1 MVSFERFHFLFAH
14 SMRTA
19 VSTYQTFSTDEKPL
33 SILDVRDAKN
43 RRKLA
48 MVTAYDTPS
57 ARIVDRAGVDMV
69 LVGDSLG
76 MVMLG
81 RKDTLSVTLD
91 EMIHHCRAVVQGIHH
106 ALVVADMPFMTY
118 EPGPD
123 TALSNAARLVRE
135 SGVRAVKL
143 EGAFLPQ
150 IRALVGAGIPVMGH
164 IGLTPQRS
172 AQVKRLFESEV
183 TEVRDGIVE
192 IKCIAREAGSRT
204 KIAVWS
210 NDPDVDP
217 VGACVG
223 MNGARVNA
231 IVNELRGEKID
242 IINWNENP
250 ALLIENAL
258 SPAKVIAVLA
268 DPEDKTA
275 KVVVPDYQL
284 SLAIGKEGQNA
295 RLAAR
300 LTGFKI
306 DIKSETQARE
316 IEGWLDV
323 DEEYEEY
330 EDFEEY
336 KESQAYEEAQAA
348 EAAETETEEE
358 SQDE

>member
-1 MVSFERFHFLFAH
+1 
-14 SMRTA
+14 
-19 VSTYQTFSTDEKPL
+19 
-33 SILDVRDAKN
+33 
-43 RRKLA
+43 

-172 AQVKRLFESEV
+172 AQL
-183 TEVRDGIVE
+183 G
-192 IKCIAREAGSRT
+192 
-204 KIAVWS
+204 
-210 NDPDVDP
+210 
-217 VGACVG
+217 
-223 MNGARVNA
+223 
-231 IVNELRGEKID
+231 
-242 IINWNENP
+242 
-250 ALLIENAL
+250 
-258 SPAKVIAVLA
+258 
-268 DPEDKTA
+268 
-275 KVVVPDYQL
+275 
-284 SLAIGKEGQNA
+284 
-295 RLAAR
+295 
-300 LTGFKI
+300 GFKVQG
-306 DIKSETQARE
+306 KR
-316 IEGWLDV
+316 
-323 DEEYEEY
+323 
-330 EDFEEY
+330 
-336 KESQAYEEAQAA
+336 A
-348 EAAETETEEE
+348 EAARQLLDEAAALEDAGCFAIVLEAIPAPLAAAITARVSVPTIGIGAGADCDGQVLVLHDMLGLYSEFTPRFVKRYAELGTLMEQAVRDYAEEVRSGAFPTPAHSFSMDKEERARLEDRLRETE
-358 SQDE
+358 

>member
-150 IRALVGAGIPVMGH
+150 IRALVGRGHTRHGAYRPDASAVRAAWRLQGAG
-164 IGLTPQRS
+164 
-172 AQVKRLFESEV
+172 
-183 TEVRDGIVE
+183 
-192 IKCIAREAGSRT
+192 
-204 KIAVWS
+204 
-210 NDPDVDP
+210 
-217 VGACVG
+217 
-223 MNGARVNA
+223 
-231 IVNELRGEKID
+231 
-242 IINWNENP
+242 
-250 ALLIENAL
+250 
-258 SPAKVIAVLA
+258 
-268 DPEDKTA
+268 
-275 KVVVPDYQL
+275 
-284 SLAIGKEGQNA
+284 
-295 RLAAR
+295 
-300 LTGFKI
+300 
-306 DIKSETQARE
+306 QARRSSTA
-316 IEGWLDV
+316 V
-323 DEEYEEY
+323 
-330 EDFEEY
+330 
-336 KESQAYEEAQAA
+336 A
-348 EAAETETEEE
+348 
-358 SQDE
+358 

>member
-1 MVSFERFHFLFAH
+1 
-14 SMRTA
+14 MRTA

-172 AQVKRLFESEV
+172 AQL
-183 TEVRDGIVE
+183 G
-192 IKCIAREAGSRT
+192 
-204 KIAVWS
+204 
-210 NDPDVDP
+210 
-217 VGACVG
+217 
-223 MNGARVNA
+223 
-231 IVNELRGEKID
+231 
-242 IINWNENP
+242 
-250 ALLIENAL
+250 
-258 SPAKVIAVLA
+258 
-268 DPEDKTA
+268 
-275 KVVVPDYQL
+275 
-284 SLAIGKEGQNA
+284 
-295 RLAAR
+295 
-300 LTGFKI
+300 GFKVQG
-306 DIKSETQARE
+306 KRRSSTA
-316 IEGWLDV
+316 V
-323 DEEYEEY
+323 
-330 EDFEEY
+330 
-336 KESQAYEEAQAA
+336 A
-348 EAAETETEEE
+348 
-358 SQDE
+358 

>member
-81 RKDTLSVTLD
+81 RKDTLSVSLD

-135 SGVRAVKL
+135 SGVRARKARRRFPASDPRAGGRGHTRH
-143 EGAFLPQ
+143 GAYRPDASAV
-150 IRALVGAGIPVMGH
+150 RAAWRLQGAG
-164 IGLTPQRS
+164 
-172 AQVKRLFESEV
+172 
-183 TEVRDGIVE
+183 
-192 IKCIAREAGSRT
+192 
-204 KIAVWS
+204 
-210 NDPDVDP
+210 
-217 VGACVG
+217 
-223 MNGARVNA
+223 
-231 IVNELRGEKID
+231 
-242 IINWNENP
+242 
-250 ALLIENAL
+250 
-258 SPAKVIAVLA
+258 
-268 DPEDKTA
+268 
-275 KVVVPDYQL
+275 
-284 SLAIGKEGQNA
+284 
-295 RLAAR
+295 
-300 LTGFKI
+300 
-306 DIKSETQARE
+306 QARRSSTA
-316 IEGWLDV
+316 V
-323 DEEYEEY
+323 
-330 EDFEEY
+330 
-336 KESQAYEEAQAA
+336 A
-348 EAAETETEEE
+348 
-358 SQDE
+358 

>member
-1 MVSFERFHFLFAH
+1 
-14 SMRTA
+14 MRTA

-172 AQVKRLFESEV
+172 AQL
-183 TEVRDGIVE
+183 G
-192 IKCIAREAGSRT
+192 
-204 KIAVWS
+204 
-210 NDPDVDP
+210 
-217 VGACVG
+217 
-223 MNGARVNA
+223 
-231 IVNELRGEKID
+231 
-242 IINWNENP
+242 
-250 ALLIENAL
+250 
-258 SPAKVIAVLA
+258 
-268 DPEDKTA
+268 
-275 KVVVPDYQL
+275 
-284 SLAIGKEGQNA
+284 
-295 RLAAR
+295 
-300 LTGFKI
+300 GFKVQG
-306 DIKSETQARE
+306 KR
-316 IEGWLDV
+316 
-323 DEEYEEY
+323 
-330 EDFEEY
+330 
-336 KESQAYEEAQAA
+336 A
-348 EAAETETEEE
+348 EAARQLLDEAAALEDTGCFAIVLEAIPAPLAVAITARVSVPTIGIGAGADCDGQVLVLHDMLGLYSEFTPRFVKRYAELGTLMEQAVRDYAEEVRSGAFPTPAHSFSMDEEERARLEDRLRETE
-358 SQDE
+358 

>member
-1 MVSFERFHFLFAH
+1 
-14 SMRTA
+14 MRTA

-43 RRKLA
+43 R
-48 MVTAYDTPS
+48 
-57 ARIVDRAGVDMV
+57 RAGVDMV

-172 AQVKRLFESEV
+172 ALTPQS
-183 TEVRDGIVE
+183 
-192 IKCIAREAGSRT
+192 
-204 KIAVWS
+204 
-210 NDPDVDP
+210 
-217 VGACVG
+217 
-223 MNGARVNA
+223 VNA
-231 IVNELRGEKID
+231 FG
-242 IINWNENP
+242 
-250 ALLIENAL
+250 
-258 SPAKVIAVLA
+258 
-268 DPEDKTA
+268 
-275 KVVVPDYQL
+275 
-284 SLAIGKEGQNA
+284 
-295 RLAAR
+295 
-300 LTGFKI
+300 GFKVQG
-306 DIKSETQARE
+306 KR
-316 IEGWLDV
+316 
-323 DEEYEEY
+323 
-330 EDFEEY
+330 
-336 KESQAYEEAQAA
+336 A
-348 EAAETETEEE
+348 EAARQLLDEAAALEDAGCFAIVLEAIPAPLAAAITARVSVPTIGIGAGADCDGQVLVLHDMLGLYSEFTPRFVKRYAELGTLMEQAVRDYAEEVRSGAFPTPAHSFSMDEEE
-358 SQDE
+358 RARLEDRLRKTE

>member
-1 MVSFERFHFLFAH
+1 
-14 SMRTA
+14 MRTA

-172 AQVKRLFESEV
+172 AQL
-183 TEVRDGIVE
+183 G
-192 IKCIAREAGSRT
+192 
-204 KIAVWS
+204 
-210 NDPDVDP
+210 
-217 VGACVG
+217 
-223 MNGARVNA
+223 
-231 IVNELRGEKID
+231 
-242 IINWNENP
+242 
-250 ALLIENAL
+250 
-258 SPAKVIAVLA
+258 
-268 DPEDKTA
+268 
-275 KVVVPDYQL
+275 
-284 SLAIGKEGQNA
+284 
-295 RLAAR
+295 
-300 LTGFKI
+300 GFKVQG
-306 DIKSETQARE
+306 KR
-316 IEGWLDV
+316 
-323 DEEYEEY
+323 
-330 EDFEEY
+330 
-336 KESQAYEEAQAA
+336 A
-348 EAAETETEEE
+348 EAAR
-358 SQDE
+358 QLLDEAAALEDAGCFAIVLEAIPAPLAAAITARVSVPTIGIGGGRLRRSGARPA

>member
-143 EGAFLPQ
+143 EALSCLRSARWWA
-150 IRALVGAGIPVMGH
+150 RAYPSWGISATPPAVRAAWRLQGAG
-164 IGLTPQRS
+164 
-172 AQVKRLFESEV
+172 
-183 TEVRDGIVE
+183 
-192 IKCIAREAGSRT
+192 
-204 KIAVWS
+204 
-210 NDPDVDP
+210 
-217 VGACVG
+217 
-223 MNGARVNA
+223 
-231 IVNELRGEKID
+231 
-242 IINWNENP
+242 
-250 ALLIENAL
+250 
-258 SPAKVIAVLA
+258 
-268 DPEDKTA
+268 
-275 KVVVPDYQL
+275 
-284 SLAIGKEGQNA
+284 
-295 RLAAR
+295 
-300 LTGFKI
+300 
-306 DIKSETQARE
+306 QARRSSTA
-316 IEGWLDV
+316 V
-323 DEEYEEY
+323 
-330 EDFEEY
+330 
-336 KESQAYEEAQAA
+336 A
-348 EAAETETEEE
+348 
-358 SQDE
+358 